1 MCGKR
6 REASKMK
13 DNSTNPLADTTPPFQ
28 VVIESE
34 ELFEK
39 MVDSF
44 PYPVQVFSVNGTAV
58 RINRATLKMIG
69 IRSVEAH
76 VGKYNVFQD
85 RLVRELGIM
94 DQVRQV
100 LTGKTVYLTDLDFS
114 YQDMIKYFNVEDR
127 DIKTLHVD
135 ITCFPL
141 MKPDHTVGCF
151 VAVFFINKV
160 YWIREE
166 IQKGR
171 EYIEDHWREKYD
183 AGKVA
188 EAVNLSRHHFSKL
201 FKKYVGTTPYDYY
214 INIKIREIQEQL
226 RDPNLTISQAFA
238 ACGVDYHGNFARV
251 FKKKTGLTP
260 SQYRKATKHEQ
271 P

>member
-1 MCGKR
+1 
-6 REASKMK
+6 MK
-13 DNSTNPLADTTPPFQ
+13 DNSTNPLMDTALPFQ
-28 VVIESE
+28 AVFENE

-39 MVDSF
+39 MVESF
-44 PYPVQVFSVNGTAV
+44 PFPVQVFSVDGTAV
-58 RINRATLKMIG
+58 RINRATLEMIG
-69 IRSVEAH
+69 VRSVEAH

-85 RLVRELGIM
+85 PLVRELGIM
-94 DQVRQV
+94 DMVRQV
-100 LTGKTVYLTDLDFS
+100 LTGKIVYLTDLDFS

-127 DIKTLHVD
+127 DIKTMHVD

-160 YWIREE
+160 YRVREE
-166 IQKGR
+166 IQRGR
-171 EYIEDHWREKYD
+171 EYIEDHWLEKYD
-183 AGKVA
+183 DGKVA

-201 FKKYVGTTPYDYY
+201 FKKHLGTTPYDYY
-214 INIKIREIQEQL
+214 MNIKIREIKKRL
-226 RDPNLTISQAFA
+226 RDPALTISQTFA

-260 SQYRKATKHEQ
+260 SQYREAAQHEQ
-271 P
+271 PRIK